1 MNAMFHLTLRSITQ
15 ALLVLTLCFT
25 FPALLIAG
33 ETALDINT
41 ATAKQL
47 ESLKGIGSEIAKRIV
62 EFREANGPF
71 KSVDELQKIKGIGK
85 GKLAQIQ
92 DKLTVGI
99 AAQSSGAKGR

>member
-1 MNAMFHLTLRSITQ
+1 MIQTLHDHRIMAITMVLAFTICV
-15 ALLVLTLCFT
+15 AL
-25 FPALLIAG
+25 PALSLSG
-33 ETALDINT
+33 ETALNINT

-85 GKLAQIQ
+85 GKLAKIQ

-99 AAQSSGAKGR
+99 AAQSSGAK